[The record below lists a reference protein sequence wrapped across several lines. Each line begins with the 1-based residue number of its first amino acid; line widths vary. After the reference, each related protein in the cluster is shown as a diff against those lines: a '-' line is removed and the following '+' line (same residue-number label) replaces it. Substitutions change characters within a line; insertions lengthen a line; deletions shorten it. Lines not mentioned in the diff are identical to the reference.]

1 MSIIINNI
9 KYIIIKELGEG
20 GFGKVNQVLS
30 ELDNKY
36 YAIKEIPIKEA
47 SQEQI
52 KNFQN
57 EEKVLSKINCNN
69 IVKYY
74 GSLKDNN
81 NIYILMEFCDG
92 NNLKDFINKYIENN
106 ELIEEN
112 IIYNIIKQ
120 ICKGIK
126 EIIK

>member
-9 KYIIIKELGEG
+9 KYIIIKELGKG

-52 KNFQN
+52 KNSQN
-57 EEKVLSKINCNN
+57 E
-69 IVKYY
+69 
-74 GSLKDNN
+74 
-81 NIYILMEFCDG
+81 IYILKI
-92 NNLKDFINKYIENN
+92 LKMKYIFYLN
-106 ELIEEN
+106 LIA
-112 IIYNIIKQ
+112 II
-120 ICKGIK
+120 
-126 EIIK
+126 

>member
-9 KYIIIKELGEG
+9 KYKIIKELGEG

-52 KNFQN
+52 KDFQN
-57 EEKVLSKINCNN
+57 EIIFYQNL
-69 IVKYY
+69 IV
-74 GSLKDNN
+74 
-81 NIYILMEFCDG
+81 
-92 NNLKDFINKYIENN
+92 
-106 ELIEEN
+106 
-112 IIYNIIKQ
+112 II
-120 ICKGIK
+120 
-126 EIIK
+126 